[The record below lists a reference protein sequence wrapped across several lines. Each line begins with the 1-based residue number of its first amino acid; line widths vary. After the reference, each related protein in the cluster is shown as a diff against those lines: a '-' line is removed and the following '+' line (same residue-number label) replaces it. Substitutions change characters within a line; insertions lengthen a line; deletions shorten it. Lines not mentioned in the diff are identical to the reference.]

1 MSCRSRSLVLAV
13 LLGVPF
19 YPDKT
24 DQCGPSALAS
34 VLAFWG
40 RPAEP
45 AELKREIYLDKL
57 GGSLPLDLALAARRR
72 GLAAEMTSGT
82 LEGLKTQLDGGRPV
96 IAFVNLGW
104 SFLPIGHFLVVTGY
118 DEEKRGFYAHSGTE
132 KDSFVPYGRFRRQW
146 ERAGRWALI
155 VAGKES

>member
-1 MSCRSRSLVLAV
+1 MPRHLGSLALAV

-40 RPAEP
+40 HAAEP
-45 AELKREIYLDKL
+45 RELRREIYLDKL
-57 GGSLPLDLALAARRR
+57 GGSLPLDLAIAARQR

-82 LEGLKTQLDGGRPV
+82 VETLKGHLDGGRPV
-96 IAFVNLGW
+96 VAFVNLGW

-118 DEEKRGFYAHSGTE
+118 DEEKGGFYAHSGM
-132 KDSFVPYGRFRRQW
+132 KKNAFVPYGRFRRQW

-155 VAGKES
+155 VAEKAS

>member
-19 YPDKT
+19 FPDKT

-40 RPAEP
+40 KAAEP
-45 AELKREIYLDKL
+45 KELRREIYLDKL
-57 GGSLPLDLALAARRR
+57 GGALPLDLALAARRR
-72 GLAAEMTSGT
+72 GLAAEMTNGT
-82 LEGLKTQLDGGRPV
+82 VDALKDDLDGGRPV

-118 DEEKRGFYAHSGTE
+118 DEEKGGFYAHSGTR
-132 KDSFVPYGRFRRQW
+132 KDAFVPYGRFRRQW
-146 ERAGRWALI
+146 ERAGRWAL
-155 VAGKES
+155 VVSGKES